1 MRKLNLINISIF
13 LLINIFFS
21 SSLYSQINNT
31 IAVKVGESLIT
42 SIDIENEI
50 ITNLIISGREINQA
64 NIDKNKNFSIKNL
77 INKSIKRAE
86 IKKYEIRDYNK
97 QDLQNYINK
106 VAKQLNTDVQGLKI
120 IFDNN
125 SINYNLFVE
134 NYRTELQWNTL
145 IFTIYKNQTNVNIV
159 DVENEVAKIK
169 ENKSNKEIEEIKKR
183 ILNKKTQEKLS
194 LFSRSHF
201 SNLESS
207 TLIDFK

>member
-86 IKKYEIRDYNK
+86 IKKYEIKDYNK
-97 QDLQNYINK
+97 QDLQNYSNDI
-106 VAKQLNTDVQGLKI
+106 AKKLNTNSKGLKE
-120 IFDNN
+120 IFKQFNA
-125 SINYNLFVE
+125 NYEVFLE
-134 NYRTELQWNTL
+134 KHETELLWNTL
-145 IFTIYKNQTNVNIV
+145 IFQLYKNQININIV
-159 DVENEVAKIK
+159 DVENEFEKSK
-169 ENKSNKEIEEIKKR
+169 ENKNEKELKEIR
-183 ILNKKTQEKLS
+183 TNILNKKKEDKLN

-201 SNLESS
+201 LNLEN
-207 TLIDFK
+207 TAFVKFQ

>member
-1 MRKLNLINISIF
+1 MIINRLSILFLLLITNFIALEVSSKITNAISI
-13 LLINIFFS
+13 
-21 SSLYSQINNT
+21 
-31 IAVKVGESLIT
+31 KVGNSIIT
-42 SIDIENEI
+42 TVDIQNAI
-50 ITNLIISGREINQA
+50 ITNLVIKNIEINQE
-64 NIDKNKNFSIKNL
+64 NINKNKNYIVKNL
-77 INKSIKRAE
+77 IKNIIKQVE
-86 IKKYEIRDYNK
+86 IDNYQIEDYNK

-125 SINYNLFVE
+125 GINYNLFVE

-201 SNLESS
+201 FNLENS

>member
-1 MRKLNLINISIF
+1 MKINRLTILF
-13 LLINIFFS
+13 LL
-21 SSLYSQINNT
+21 
-31 IAVKVGESLIT
+31 LIT
-42 SIDIENEI
+42 SFMTLEVSSKIINHISIKVGNNIITTVDIQNAI
-50 ITNLIISGREINQA
+50 ITNLIIKNIEINQE
-64 NIDKNKNFSIKNL
+64 NINNTKNYAVKNL
-77 INKSIKRAE
+77 IKNIIKRVE
-86 IKKYEIRDYNK
+86 VDKYKIEDYNK
-97 QDLQNYINK
+97 QDLQNYIDK
-106 VAKQLNTDVQGLKI
+106 VAKQLNTDVQGLRV

-134 NYRTELQWNTL
+134 NYRTKLQWNTL

-183 ILNKKTQEKLS
+183 ILNKKKQEKLS

>member
-1 MRKLNLINISIF
+1 MIINRLLILFLLLITNFITLEVSSKITNAISI
-13 LLINIFFS
+13 
-21 SSLYSQINNT
+21 
-31 IAVKVGESLIT
+31 KVGNSIIT
-42 SIDIENEI
+42 TVDIQNAI
-50 ITNLIISGREINQA
+50 ITNLVIKNIEINQE
-64 NIDKNKNFSIKNL
+64 NINKNKNYVVKNL
-77 INKSIKRAE
+77 IKNIIKQVE
-86 IKKYEIRDYNK
+86 IDNYQIEDYNK

-125 SINYNLFVE
+125 GINYNLFVE

-201 SNLESS
+201 FNLENS

>member
-1 MRKLNLINISIF
+1 MIINRLSILFLLLITNFIALEVSSKITNAISI
-13 LLINIFFS
+13 
-21 SSLYSQINNT
+21 
-31 IAVKVGESLIT
+31 KVGNSIIT
-42 SIDIENEI
+42 TVDIQNAI
-50 ITNLIISGREINQA
+50 ITNLVIKNIEINQE
-64 NIDKNKNFSIKNL
+64 NINKNKNYIVKNL
-77 INKSIKRAE
+77 IKNIIKQVE
-86 IKKYEIRDYNK
+86 IDNYQIEDYNK

-125 SINYNLFVE
+125 GINYNLFVE

-183 ILNKKTQEKLS
+183 ILNKKKQEKLS

>member
-1 MRKLNLINISIF
+1 MIINRLLILFLLLITNFITLEVSSKITNAISI
-13 LLINIFFS
+13 
-21 SSLYSQINNT
+21 
-31 IAVKVGESLIT
+31 KVGNSIIT
-42 SIDIENEI
+42 TVDIQNAI
-50 ITNLIISGREINQA
+50 ITNLVIKNIEINQE
-64 NIDKNKNFSIKNL
+64 NINKNKNYVVKNL
-77 INKSIKRAE
+77 IKNIIKQVE
-86 IKKYEIRDYNK
+86 IDNYQIEDYNK

-125 SINYNLFVE
+125 GINYNLFVE

-183 ILNKKTQEKLS
+183 ILNKKKQEKLS

>member
-1 MRKLNLINISIF
+1 MIINRLSILFLLLITNFIALEVSSKITNVISI
-13 LLINIFFS
+13 
-21 SSLYSQINNT
+21 
-31 IAVKVGESLIT
+31 KVGNSIIT
-42 SIDIENEI
+42 TVDIQNAI
-50 ITNLIISGREINQA
+50 ITNLVIKNIEINQE
-64 NIDKNKNFSIKNL
+64 NINKNKNYVIKNL
-77 INKSIKRAE
+77 IKNIIKQVE
-86 IKKYEIRDYNK
+86 IDNYQIEDYNK

-145 IFTIYKNQTNVNIV
+145 IFRIYKNQTNVNIV

>member
-1 MRKLNLINISIF
+1 MIINRLSILFLLLITNFIAIEVSSKITNAISIK
-13 LLINIFFS
+13 IGNSI
-21 SSLYSQINNT
+21 
-31 IAVKVGESLIT
+31 IT
-42 SIDIENEI
+42 TVDIQNAI
-50 ITNLIISGREINQA
+50 ITNLVIKNIEINQE
-64 NIDKNKNFSIKNL
+64 NINKNKNYIVKNL
-77 INKSIKRAE
+77 IKNIIKQDE
-86 IKKYEIRDYNK
+86 IDKYQVEDYNK

-125 SINYNLFVE
+125 GINYNLFVE

-183 ILNKKTQEKLS
+183 ILNKKKQEKLS